1 MTTKTTTKPTGPNAW
16 VVRRGTAFVVELQ
29 KRGRHT
35 PAPFCGATQ
44 RAATAYARS
53 LSRAYGSEL
62 IVQGRDGR
70 IRIKDSHGND
80 PYPPSLMHARTAI
93 PLGGRSRC
101 APASPLP

>member
-80 PYPPSLMHARTAI
+80 PYPPR
-93 PLGGRSRC
+93 G
-101 APASPLP
+101 